1 VHLHLPEHRPLAIA
15 GACLVAGLTVLVVAL
30 AQWSHHR
37 SAPVAPSAPLIAVAA
52 PTPAPAAG
60 CLPGDPIA
68 EMRATWRRHLIAND
82 HAHVPARW
90 VAGFY
95 SLYSRAQK
103 AFAVNWLLLAS
114 VHREE
119 TAFSTAGST
128 YHGLNFAHCCA
139 GPMQFNVTNG
149 AGRSASTWERFRGAF
164 RHAPR
169 PATYPHPTATHPSV
183 YDDFDAMMA
192 AARLLSREGAGLTLD
207 AAAWSAAYDY
217 YGHDATGIAYADDVL
232 ARAIGW
238 SQHGFSINQPVDPA
252 LRAAVDAAWG
262 APARAALSAKP

>member
-1 VHLHLPEHRPLAIA
+1 MHIAEHRPLAIA
-15 GACLVAGLTVLVVAL
+15 GGCLAAGVVVLAL
-30 AQWSHHR
+30 ALVQWSGTR
-37 SAPVAPSAPLIAVAA
+37 APAATRSAPLIVVAA
-52 PTPAPAAG
+52 PTPAPAVGGLA
-60 CLPGDPIA
+60 GDPIA
-68 EMRATWRRHLIAND
+68 EMRAAWRRHLVAND

-95 SLYSRAQK
+95 SLYARAQR

-149 AGRSASTWERFRGAF
+149 VGGVGSTWERFRGAF

-169 PATYPHPTATHPSV
+169 PATY
-183 YDDFDAMMA
+183 
-192 AARLLSREGAGLTLD
+192 
-207 AAAWSAAYDY
+207 
-217 YGHDATGIAYADDVL
+217 
-232 ARAIGW
+232 
-238 SQHGFSINQPVDPA
+238 
-252 LRAAVDAAWG
+252 
-262 APARAALSAKP
+262 